1 MRNSFYP
8 RHIQSPAHVQ
18 PTFRAPAH
26 KHAHHLHSIPPRE
39 KSTRTLIIDHLLW
52 VHARTRFAQARA
64 ELGMTDPSGGPSSS
78 AYSHRRRPE
87 NYDEDEQALSD
98 GEDLSHLKSRRRW
111 DNYDNDDRNPRQ
123 DLALAQSLRLRAE
136 GLESVINSMLDQ
148 PPPHHSVQADID
160 RPGSPRIVSGTHPH
174 TLPNGVRLRL
184 ALGTVVNDL
193 FARQP
198 PPQPYRHTHPPK
210 EPHPHHSTHHLDLPE
225 ALIPLVPLSGAFSS
239 STSPAPRPTPS
250 PSTVS
255 HYTSG
260 ADPSTANSPPSLRCP
275 RHLHTGCQICVDAR
289 TSSRPSHNH
298 RRSSNNLSCKQPQ
311 FDGNLSGWQDGSG
324 IGSGL
329 LRPGIRGNALRRRVY
344 DDANNHNNDRRNSP
358 PGGNT
363 KLSRLLPRFLKLSAL
378 VAVELGQEARED
390 EEEEEEDVADWQKVL
405 NNGSKPR
412 PRPPPLSS
420 NKGKQKDEE
429 ENKDLLLNNA
439 HRPTREWYMLLAG
452 LLTRAVLEGYLSAGW
467 RGTRPVECL
476 LLVGIQGE
484 SGGLLGT
491 RGRGIGDRGR
501 IERRVSGGVGGQGS
515 SDRID
520 NEEDKSEVGGD
531 EEEFREL
538 DPDGLPSLGHA
549 LRVLFPSLRN
559 NGIINESSLRQHFQQ
574 QQSQSQSQQR
584 QSTSRTRNLGQAE
597 AEYELEMY
605 NRLHHFYDIPESTP
619 DLSTHLEDLAWS
631 YPAEPVER
639 AAVRFCEAVARWR
652 GKPELETYKKK
663 PSIVHV
669 SSASPP
675 PVVHRRPHHPPPPP
689 PPPHQQQQYSL
700 DSLAEMMSQQQH
712 QHQSHPLPPPQPPQP
727 QLQRQGTTSTSS
739 SPSLPSSLHPLHP
752 SHHPFPSVGD
762 EPVGQRRQQG
772 CRPLIDI
779 YFSPSPSPSP
789 SLGYMGAMTRPMTTS
804 STVSTN
810 SSMGMTGMMGMN
822 AGGGTM
828 GVGMRRGSG
837 GGVKRSRGD
846 DGGGGGG
853 MVKRFHQM

>member
-1 MRNSFYP
+1 MRFSIVLLSFVAAVLAAVPPEFQCSRGWRLDFPRGLIRVEEAGEAGSCISPPPRMRNSFYP

-239 STSPAPRPTPS
+239 STSPAP
-250 PSTVS
+250 
-255 HYTSG
+255 
-260 ADPSTANSPPSLRCP
+260 
-275 RHLHTGCQICVDAR
+275 
-289 TSSRPSHNH
+289 
-298 RRSSNNLSCKQPQ
+298 PQ

-344 DDANNHNNDRRNSP
+344 DDANNHNNDRRNPP

-439 HRPTREWYMLLAG
+439 HQPTREWYMLLAG

-501 IERRVSGGVGGQGS
+501 IERRVSGGAGGQGS

-689 PPPHQQQQYSL
+689 PPHQQQQYSL

-712 QHQSHPLPPPQPPQP
+712 QHQSHPLPPPLQPQP

-762 EPVGQRRQQG
+762 EPAGQRRQQG

-779 YFSPSPSPSP
+779 YFSASPSPASNLP
-789 SLGYMGAMTRPMTTS
+789 SSSSSSSSLGYMGVMTRPTMTSS
-804 STVSTN
+804 STVSAN

-822 AGGGTM
+822 A
-828 GVGMRRGSG
+828 GMRRGSG